1 MKDNLVIN
9 NISEWQMV
17 QQVQRMLA
25 SVLKDI
31 PVLSNIV
38 VQPSSVAPCDIEISA
53 ELEGGGAIKILC
65 EVKSRGEP
73 QYIRRGIMPLVEWGK
88 LQEGA
93 TSNQYYTM
101 IGAPYISP
109 ASAKLCEELG
119 VGYIDLSGNCL
130 VRWQGIYVRV
140 EGNPNKYKDSRG
152 GKAIFERT
160 AIKSSAILRT
170 LLQNPR
176 KTWRVQE
183 LSIAASASLGQISK
197 VKRFLEEREYC
208 GSNETGFFLQ
218 KPQELVQ
225 EWGKVYNSKSNNI
238 YDYYTLDSIQQLEQR
253 LMDMKEKTGIDYAL
267 TSYAAAVRYAPTVR
281 YNKVHVYIP
290 LQDLMSATEFLQCK
304 PVTSGSN
311 LSIIVPYDP
320 SVMMNTQNIKGV
332 QVVSPV
338 QVCLD
343 LLGLKGRGEEA
354 ALAVMNKE
362 FGQ

>member
-1 MKDNLVIN
+1 MKNDFVMQ

-17 QQVQRMLA
+17 LQIQGMLV
-25 SVLKDI
+25 SVLDNI
-31 PVLSNIV
+31 PVLSDVV
-38 VQPSSVAPCDIEISA
+38 VQKSSTAPCDIEISA
-53 ELEGGGAIKILC
+53 ELEGGGGIRILC

-73 QYIRRGIMPLVEWGK
+73 QYIRRGIVPLLEWEK

-93 TSNQYYTM
+93 NSDQYYNM

-109 ASAKLCEELG
+109 ASAKLCEEMG

-130 VRWQGIYVRV
+130 VQWQGIYVRI
-140 EGNPNKYKDSRG
+140 EGNPNKYKESRG

-160 AIKSSAILRT
+160 AIKSSVILRT

-176 KTWRVQE
+176 KIWRVQE
-183 LSIAASASLGQISK
+183 LSIASSASLGQVSK

-253 LMDMKEKTGIDYAL
+253 LIDMKGKTGIDYAL
-267 TSYAAAVRYAPTVR
+267 TSHAAAVRYAPTVR
-281 YNKVHVYIP
+281 YNKVNVYIP
-290 LQDLMSATEFLQCK
+290 LQSLMAATEFLQCK

-320 SVMMNTQNIKGV
+320 SVMMNMQNIKGI